1 MSKKKF
7 NLIAGITGGVC
18 TIATAAV
25 TYSGVPYA
33 VQIVAGI
40 GIIEIAI
47 IECASLFVKTEEK

>member
-7 NLIAGITGGVC
+7 NLIAGITGGVG
-18 TIATAAV
+18 TIAQAVV

-40 GIIEIAI
+40 GILETAI
-47 IECASLFVKTEEK
+47 IECASLFVKTEEQ